1 MENPINKGVLSPEI
15 WGDLKNIGVLNPR
28 ALASAA
34 FRGKEFLVGVL
45 QNNDEAVRPNLL
57 LHLTAYADTTQVTLS
72 SSDRSFHDTV
82 TLRKD
87 QTSSVPIPGALE
99 LVSKRISQK
108 SLLVTSTKDI
118 NVVITSSKAYSVGA
132 AAVLP
137 VDLLGTEYY
146 VVTPNDAAKEGLKE
160 FAVVAGKQ
168 PSSISIE
175 VKGRLHFQGRTYSSG
190 STFSIPLSP
199 YQSLQ
204 LQSEDNLSGT
214 KVTSD
219 NVVAVFSGHT
229 CAKVRSG
236 CDFVVEQLLPVS
248 VWGRAY
254 IVPPNP
260 VQKVHDLIYVVAAE
274 ATSISYHQGSTAS
287 TKHVEAGEVQVFK
300 MKPNLP
306 FYVNS
311 LASIQVVFF
320 FTGSKRYFMGQDPF
334 LLTIPPIS
342 SYCTS
347 YRFTGLNT
355 HNYVLLIARNS
366 DTNSIVR
373 DQQRVTNGEWM
384 EIPGT
389 EFSWSTFS
397 LNKLGST
404 WSTKHERATFG
415 LLGFGFQNYVGYG
428 FAGLCATP
436 SSMLFCSDISCKEQ
450 ERCEMVEGEPTCIQE
465 TFSTCWVVGGPHY
478 KTFDGKNFDFTGT
491 CTYTLSKT
499 CDPTASLPYFSI
511 DIKNSHRGSAKSPY
525 IDAVT
530 IQVYNT
536 TIVVVNSEDGFVRVN
551 NHRTRLP
558 ISLAQGK
565 LLLQQKGRFALIR
578 TNFMLKVLYDWDGH
592 LMVKIPSAHS
602 GKVCGM
608 CGNSNGDPQ
617 DDALLPDGT
626 LAQNA
631 VDLGRFW
638 KVLGDQRICVDSCG
652 GKCKRCSRTEMA
664 NYSAEAF
671 CWLLTQRQG
680 PFRRCH
686 NIIHPGIYVK
696 NCISDLCTYEGLH
709 AVLCQ
714 ALSAYASN
722 CQEEGIVVD
731 DWRTLARCSPSCPA
745 NSNHMAC
752 ETACPATCNDAAIPS
767 NCNTSSCTEGC
778 GCEEGFVLDAGRCIP
793 ETECGCI
800 FGDGL
805 YGPGEGFWAD
815 DGCTER
821 CVCEG
826 ERRKA
831 VCSKAG
837 CRAKEEC
844 GVKEG
849 IRGCYPTSY
858 GVCTAV
864 GATHYKSF
872 DGRRFVF
879 QGTCLYQLVGLCK
892 KSGGLVDFQVSVQN
906 GLEDGGSPSLIAL
919 VKVKVYGKSI
929 AVSQK
934 DPNKIT
940 INDRSVYLPYSHAG
954 KILIYRGGRDVVI
967 ETDFGLTVTY
977 DWHGDVRVSVP
988 SAYEDALCGLCG
1000 NYNGDTRDEMMLKNG
1015 RVTSDPNALGQSW
1028 KVADVPGCVE
1038 LSRKECPNSMTTT
1051 EQEKLCGIISR
1062 ADGPLRECHAMVDPS
1077 EYVQNCKHDLCLHPE
1092 REEVLCQHIAHYVGL
1107 CQAAGVTIEEW
1118 RTDGFCRISCPANSH
1133 YELCSLDCHQTCSN
1147 IYAPLR
1153 CTEQCREGC
1162 VCDEG
1167 FVFSGDECVPMA
1179 LCGCFHHGFYSKAG
1193 EIFHPNKREECECQA
1208 GGVVVCQEISPHN
1221 ESCQM
1226 VNGERRCSSST
1237 LGTCVVTG
1245 DRSYLSYDGTAFEVQ
1260 GSCSYILTESCSN
1273 DDDVR
1278 HFVVKIKKDPRR
1290 KKKVSG
1296 IEMLS
1301 VEVYGLSLT
1310 LERGKTGVV
1319 MVDSISHRL
1328 PATLSQGRI
1337 RVYQHGTGVHL
1348 QTDFGLVVR
1357 SDLHHHIAITAPQD
1371 YQGHLCGL
1379 CGNNNGKTEDD
1390 FLFPDGHPAP
1400 NATAFG
1406 SAWKTPDVAC
1416 DEKCP
1421 EDDCPVCTEEKKM
1434 IFQKPNYC
1442 GILTD
1447 PHGPFSP
1454 CSNTISPALYLDA
1467 CIRDLCL
1474 TEGSTDVLCRSI
1486 QSYASSCQAAGI
1498 TVEAWRKPSFC
1509 PPSCPT
1515 NSTYSLCAN
1524 LCTNSCSRPSGAS
1537 ECPQTCAEGCS
1548 CDEGFAFDGEGCV
1561 PKKECGCFVDG
1572 VYYKPHEWVLKEN
1585 CQQRCTCIP
1594 GKGLDCTSHECTDDE
1609 SCEIRDGVLGCINQN
1624 PCKALGCRPRERC
1637 NLEDGQAKCVPSL
1650 VASCWAWGDP
1660 HYHTFDGLDFDF
1672 QGTCSYTMA
1681 KFCGNDP
1688 TLVPFKVEGKNH
1700 IRGGVKSVSYISL
1713 ANIEVYGQLI
1723 SIHWREVGKVRVNGV
1738 LTLLPA
1744 VLQDNKVQLYQS
1756 GMTAVLE
1763 TDFGLRVTYDWNWHL
1778 VLDLPSSYSEQT
1790 CGLCGNFN
1798 LQP

>member
-1 MENPINKGVLSPEI
+1 
-15 WGDLKNIGVLNPR
+15 
-28 ALASAA
+28 LASAA
-34 FRGKEFLVGVL
+34 FRGKEFLVAVL

-82 TLRKD
+82 ILRKD
-87 QTSSVPIPGALE
+87 QTSSVPIPSTLE

-108 SLLVTSTKDI
+108 SLSVTSTKDI
-118 NVVITSSKAYSVGA
+118 NVVVTSYKSYSVGA

-175 VKGRLHFQGRTYSSG
+175 VKGRLHFQGRIYSSG

-204 LQSEDNLSGT
+204 LQSEDDLSGT

-248 VWGRAY
+248 MWGRAY
-254 IVPPNP
+254 VVPPNP
-260 VQKVHDLIYVVAAE
+260 MQKVHDLVYVVAAE
-274 ATSISYHQGSTAS
+274 ATSISYDRGSIAS
-287 TKHVEAGEVQVFK
+287 TKHMEAGEVQVFK
-300 MKPNLP
+300 MNPNSP

-311 LASIQVVFF
+311 LAAIQVVFF
-320 FTGSKRYFMGQDPF
+320 FTGSKRYFTGQDPF
-334 LLTIPPIS
+334 LLAIPPVS

-347 YRFTGLNT
+347 YRFAGLNAY
-355 HNYVLLIARNS
+355 NYVLLIARNS

-373 DQQRVTNGEWM
+373 DQQRVTNGEWK

-389 EFSWSTFS
+389 EFSWSMFS

-404 WSTKHERATFG
+404 WSTELERATFG

-478 KTFDGKNFDFTGT
+478 KTFDGKTFDFTGT

-499 CDPTASLPYFSI
+499 CDPTASLPFFSI
-511 DIKNSHRGSAKSPY
+511 DVKNSHRGSAKSPY

-558 ISLAQGK
+558 ISLVQGK
-565 LLLQQKGRFALIR
+565 LLLQQKGRFAMIK
-578 TNFMLKVLYDWDGH
+578 TNFMLKVLYDWDSH

-608 CGNSNGDPQ
+608 CGNSNGNPQ

-626 LAQNA
+626 LAQSA
-631 VDLGRFW
+631 VDLGQFW
-638 KVLGDQRICVDSCG
+638 KVLGDHRICVDSCG
-652 GKCKRCSRTEMA
+652 SKCKRCSRTEMA

-686 NIIHPGIYVK
+686 DVVHPGIYVK

-709 AVLCQ
+709 AALCR

-731 DWRTLARCSPSCPA
+731 DWRTLAHCSPSCPA
-745 NSNHMAC
+745 NSNHVAC
-752 ETACPATCNDAAIPS
+752 GTACPATCNDAAIPS

-778 GCEEGFVLDAGRCIP
+778 GCEEGFVLDAGRCVP
-793 ETECGCI
+793 ETECGCV

-815 DGCTER
+815 DNCTER

-831 VCSKAG
+831 
-837 CRAKEEC
+837 
-844 GVKEG
+844 
-849 IRGCYPTSY
+849 
-858 GVCTAV
+858 
-864 GATHYKSF
+864 
-872 DGRRFVF
+872 
-879 QGTCLYQLVGLCK
+879 
-892 KSGGLVDFQVSVQN
+892 
-906 GLEDGGSPSLIAL
+906 
-919 VKVKVYGKSI
+919 
-929 AVSQK
+929 
-934 DPNKIT
+934 

-977 DWHGDVRVSVP
+977 DWHGNVRVSVP

-1000 NYNGDTRDEMMLKNG
+1000 NYNGDTRDELMLKNG

-1038 LSRKECPNSMTTT
+1038 LSRRECPDSMTTA
-1051 EQEKLCGIISR
+1051 EQEKLCRIISR
-1062 ADGPLRECHAMVDPS
+1062 ADGPLRACHATVDPS

-1092 REEVLCQHIAHYVGL
+1092 REEVLCQHVAHYVGL

-1118 RTDGFCRISCPANSH
+1118 RTGGFCKFSCPANSH
-1133 YELCSLDCHQTCSN
+1133 YELCSQDCHQTCSN

-1153 CTEQCREGC
+1153 CTERCREGC

-1167 FVFSGDECVPMA
+1167 FVFSGDECVPVA

-1193 EIFHPNKREECECQA
+1193 ETFHPSKREECECQA
-1208 GGVVVCQEISPHN
+1208 GGVVVCQEIPPHN

-1226 VNGERRCSSST
+1226 VNGELRCSPSA

-1278 HFVVKIKKDPRR
+1278 HFVVKMKKDPRR

-1319 MVDSISHRL
+1319 
-1328 PATLSQGRI
+1328 
-1337 RVYQHGTGVHL
+1337 
-1348 QTDFGLVVR
+1348 
-1357 SDLHHHIAITAPQD
+1357 
-1371 YQGHLCGL
+1371 
-1379 CGNNNGKTEDD
+1379 
-1390 FLFPDGHPAP
+1390 
-1400 NATAFG
+1400 
-1406 SAWKTPDVAC
+1406 
-1416 DEKCP
+1416 
-1421 EDDCPVCTEEKKM
+1421 
-1434 IFQKPNYC
+1434 
-1442 GILTD
+1442 
-1447 PHGPFSP
+1447 
-1454 CSNTISPALYLDA
+1454 
-1467 CIRDLCL
+1467 
-1474 TEGSTDVLCRSI
+1474 
-1486 QSYASSCQAAGI
+1486 
-1498 TVEAWRKPSFC
+1498 
-1509 PPSCPT
+1509 
-1515 NSTYSLCAN
+1515 
-1524 LCTNSCSRPSGAS
+1524 
-1537 ECPQTCAEGCS
+1537 
-1548 CDEGFAFDGEGCV
+1548 
-1561 PKKECGCFVDG
+1561 
-1572 VYYKPHEWVLKEN
+1572 
-1585 CQQRCTCIP
+1585 
-1594 GKGLDCTSHECTDDE
+1594 
-1609 SCEIRDGVLGCINQN
+1609 
-1624 PCKALGCRPRERC
+1624 
-1637 NLEDGQAKCVPSL
+1637 
-1650 VASCWAWGDP
+1650 
-1660 HYHTFDGLDFDF
+1660 
-1672 QGTCSYTMA
+1672 
-1681 KFCGNDP
+1681 
-1688 TLVPFKVEGKNH
+1688 
-1700 IRGGVKSVSYISL
+1700 
-1713 ANIEVYGQLI
+1713 
-1723 SIHWREVGKVRVNGV
+1723 
-1738 LTLLPA
+1738 
-1744 VLQDNKVQLYQS
+1744 
-1756 GMTAVLE
+1756 
-1763 TDFGLRVTYDWNWHL
+1763 
-1778 VLDLPSSYSEQT
+1778 
-1790 CGLCGNFN
+1790 
-1798 LQP
+1798 